1 MTEPVRSTDVLCDI
15 LNVLERIESKLEG
28 HEERFKS
35 LEYHAQISKGGK
47 KADGHDGSADTRSET
62 SRVAEMLYTPADNS
76 RPSRK
81 GTPTSDGPPG
91 DTSTALKIPY
101 SQWSINQLDRFFNLS
116 LSKLLETRLG
126 DCWKM
131 PDDDRL
137 PLRFFKSNIL
147 NNNTPFGVAV
157 DSFPTIR
164 QPVERDLEFLCQFDN
179 DLRAH
184 PGNDFLVVDFDA
196 ADETRLYRLGDKAF
210 GPELQVESQGSKS
223 APWSRLM
230 WVAKTPP
237 TMISTDP
244 F

>member
-15 LNVLERIESKLEG
+15 LNVLERIEAKLEG
-28 HEERFKS
+28 QEERFKS
-35 LEYHAQISKGGK
+35 LEYHARISKGAR
-47 KADGHDGSADTRSET
+47 KADGHDSGAHTRSET
-62 SRVAEMLYTPADNS
+62 SRVVETLSAPADTLRS
-76 RPSRK
+76 SGA
-81 GTPTSDGPPG
+81 GTPTSDRSPG

-101 SQWSINQLDRFFNLS
+101 SQWSLNQMDRFFNLS

-131 PDDDRL
+131 PDDGRL

-147 NNNTPFGVAV
+147 NNNTPFRVAV
-157 DSFPTIR
+157 DSFPTIT
-164 QPVERDLEFLCQFDN
+164 QPVERDLDFLYQFDN

-196 ADETRLYRLGDKAF
+196 ADETRLYRVGDRAF

-237 TMISTDP
+237 AMISTDP
-244 F
+244 S